1 MQHLNITCRKALTMQ
16 HLMAEVWLEV
26 IFKAEFKIDV
36 SVCCVLLFF
45 KELNSDVVTPWA
57 TGCVI
62 CD

>member
-1 MQHLNITCRKALTMQ
+1 MQ